1 VRTGRLVDV
10 RANQHSLPEVLR
22 RMSSPVTEHSLVSRI
37 YPAAAAAAAAAEIL
51 STSSPVAFL
60 MTVAAALHA
69 TLHRVCQSQSLAAA
83 AASYRPT
90 ARIGELPSL

>member
-37 YPAAAAAAAAAEIL
+37 YPAAAAAAAEIL
-51 STSSPVAFL
+51 STSSLVAFL